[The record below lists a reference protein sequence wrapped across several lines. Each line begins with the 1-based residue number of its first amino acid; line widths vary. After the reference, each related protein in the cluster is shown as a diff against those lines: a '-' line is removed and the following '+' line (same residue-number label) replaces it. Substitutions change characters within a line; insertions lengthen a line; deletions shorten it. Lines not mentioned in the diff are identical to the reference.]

1 MRIRAQRAW
10 CVGVAVAAMLS
21 ASAAAFAQTPP
32 PTPPAGGGVQGQ
44 SARGPRGGGRA
55 ALPPITPNMNQQQ
68 LQAWMD
74 TYALVQ
80 AERELLLTADQYPNF
95 VARLRKLQDV
105 RRRQMGERRRILT
118 ELGGLLQGAEAGRD
132 EAITARVTA
141 LDEGAL
147 QTASEVRR
155 AYQDLD
161 AVLTP
166 WQRGRFRTFEE
177 QLERRK
183 VELLAK
189 IGGGK

>member
-1 MRIRAQRAW
+1 MTIRAQRMW
-10 CVGVAVAAMLS
+10 CVSVAVAAMVS
-21 ASAAAFAQTPP
+21 ASAAAFAQTPTP
-32 PTPPAGGGVQGQ
+32 PPAGQQAQVG
-44 SARGPRGGGRA
+44 RGPRGGGRA

-68 LQAWMD
+68 LQAYMD
-74 TYALVQ
+74 AYALVQ
-80 AERELLLTADQYPNF
+80 AEKELVLTAEQYPNF
-95 VARLRKLQDV
+95 VARLRRLQEV

-118 ELGGLLQGAEAGRD
+118 ELGGLLQGTEAGRD
-132 EAITARVTA
+132 EAITARVSA

-147 QTASEVRR
+147 RTANEVRK

-189 IGGGK
+189 IGSGK